1 MEDEMMGLAGTAG
14 MTGPAIPAG
23 GDQAL
28 LEEVIRLLT
37 QGVDPEELVQQG
49 VPVDIIKQAME
60 IIMSQA
66 PVEGQMGPPSSEA
79 GLAMT
84 GMM

>member
-1 MEDEMMGLAGTAG
+1 MMGLAGTASS
-14 MTGPAIPAG
+14 AVPAG

-28 LEEVIRLLT
+28 LDEVIRLLT

-66 PVEGQMGPPSSEA
+66 PAEGQMAPPSSEA

>member
-1 MEDEMMGLAGTAG
+1 MEDEMMGLAGTAV
-14 MTGPAIPAG
+14 PAG
-23 GDQAL
+23 SDQAL
-28 LEEVIRLLT
+28 LDEVIRLLT

-49 VPVDIIKQAME
+49 VPVDIIKEAME

-66 PVEGQMGPPSSEA
+66 PAEGEMDPPASEA

>member
-1 MEDEMMGLAGTAG
+1 
-14 MTGPAIPAG
+14 
-23 GDQAL
+23 
-28 LEEVIRLLT
+28 
-37 QGVDPEELVQQG
+37 
-49 VPVDIIKQAME
+49 ME

-66 PVEGQMGPPSSEA
+66 PAEGQMGPPSSEA

>member
-1 MEDEMMGLAGTAG
+1 MMGLAGMADT
-14 MTGPAIPAG
+14 TVPAG

-49 VPVDIIKQAME
+49 VPVEIIKQAME

-66 PVEGQMGPPSSEA
+66 PAEGQMGPPSSEA

>member
-1 MEDEMMGLAGTAG
+1 MEDEMMGLAGTAV
-14 MTGPAIPAG
+14 PAG

-49 VPVDIIKQAME
+49 VPIDIIKQAME

-66 PVEGQMGPPSSEA
+66 PAEGQMGPPSSEA